1 MFFRL
6 MYQIVLPIYVV
17 FVIFS
22 SITLGRSQNDFLI
35 ILIGILFITSIMWTG
50 FIFFTDR
57 SQYVILTMGG
67 GK

>member
-22 SITLGRSQNDFLI
+22 SITLERSQNDFLI
-35 ILIGILFITSIMWTG
+35 ILLGILFITSIMWKG